1 MLLLLTL
8 IGLFICNAKYKSYFE
23 ESSSFTPQW
32 RWFDNLYL
40 SIGERVFKSI
50 SVLAVIYGLIIINI
64 VDISSLSTMIPFI
77 KNIGFELVHR
87 LSMYVFIL
95 NCVFF
100 LSNE

>member
-8 IGLFICNAKYKSYFE
+8 IGFVICNAMYNSYVY

-32 RWFDNLYL
+32 IWFDNLFF
-40 SIGERVFKSI
+40 SIGERLFKSI